1 MLVHISLMGDSTEP
15 VVKAFRKLSFDR
27 LYLLAGI
34 SNEGLAVSL
43 GRTLEPLGVTTEVRR
58 ISGTSFGEVAD
69 AVRRMAETEGPRGSS
84 FTLGISGGT
93 PVSAAAMYSCGYLM
107 DAEVYD
113 SDVLLPLPR
122 MPELG
127 EETRSVLDAI
137 GELEDTRGKAGIKE
151 ISESTGRTK
160 QSLNYQLNILR
171 REGLVCD
178 IADPKDRRCRSIG
191 LTDKGRMVA
200 GWA

>member
-1 MLVHISLMGDSTEP
+1 MNDGLIFKFIHPDTRLVIGFIRDGPEDHEGS
-15 VVKAFRKLSFDR
+15 VVEVA
-27 LYLLAGI
+27 
-34 SNEGLAVSL
+34 SL
-43 GRTLEPLGVTTEVRR
+43 GDGTALPL
-58 ISGTSFGEVAD
+58 SASPFGHLA
-69 AVRRMAETEGPRGSS
+69 RMA
-84 FTLGISGGT
+84 FFL
-93 PVSAAAMYSCGYLM
+93 
-107 DAEVYD
+107 AEVYD
-113 SDVLLPLPR
+113 SDVLLPTTR

-137 GELEDTRGKAGIKE
+137 GELEDTRGRAGIRE

-171 REGLVCD
+171 REGLVRD